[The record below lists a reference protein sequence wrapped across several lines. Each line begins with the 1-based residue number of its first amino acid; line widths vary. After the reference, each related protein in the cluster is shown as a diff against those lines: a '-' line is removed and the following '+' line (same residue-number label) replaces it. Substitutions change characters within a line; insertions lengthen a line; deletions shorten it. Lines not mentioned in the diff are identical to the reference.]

1 MTVLIGR
8 SYQEKKSSILMGSL
22 IYVRN
27 FVIVLN
33 DLSEIINVV
42 VKIRLRGSALS
53 LIYWVL

>member
-8 SYQEKKSSILMGSL
+8 SYQEKIASILMGSL

-27 FVIVLN
+27 VVIVLN
-33 DLSEIINVV
+33 DLSEISNVV

-53 LIYWVL
+53 LIY